1 MVLYLPYLLAKIILH
16 GFSQNLLTNVL
27 CEHRRHDCG
36 IVGGIIDLEC
46 VRGKY
51 PLIAGMLARN

>member
-16 GFSQNLLTNVL
+16 GFSQNLLTDVL

-36 IVGGIIDLEC
+36 IVEEL
-46 VRGKY
+46 
-51 PLIAGMLARN
+51 LIWNVFVGNAL